1 MFITTTVKKTSMR
14 GTVLSY
20 VLSEPGEETV
30 NTIVND
36 LYHGFGTK
44 KKVFNAVYDAVEN
57 LHQRGLL
64 YYGEGPNRTNSK
76 LHPVDGAEYCMV

>member
-36 LYHGFGTK
+36 L
-44 KKVFNAVYDAVEN
+44 
-57 LHQRGLL
+57 
-64 YYGEGPNRTNSK
+64 
-76 LHPVDGAEYCMV
+76 